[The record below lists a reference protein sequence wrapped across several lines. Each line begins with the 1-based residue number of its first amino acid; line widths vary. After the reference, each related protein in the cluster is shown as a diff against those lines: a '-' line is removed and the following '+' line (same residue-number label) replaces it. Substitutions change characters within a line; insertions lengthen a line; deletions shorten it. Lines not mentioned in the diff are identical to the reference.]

1 MESKSIQS
9 LLKPALKVAGLFG
22 TVGGFIGDVLSPL
35 GPILMYLLYLSI
47 FTLIISLIAMFV
59 TKDKKKELFKSITIT
74 SVLFSLM
81 FGAFSQLNEDNEN
94 GFLSENVEF
103 ISQFQSN
110 LNLIDE
116 KLDKISDQIEVVDEK
131 IDEGFKNL
139 SEEIKNSNPI
149 KNPKTPKDFIL
160 NAYLYMDGGDLKKS
174 EESFISFF
182 NLKEKFYLDALYDF
196 VSVMRNNNG
205 FNYVKTYFETNAYED
220 EVFKLFK
227 LLNSKNSNDLELLE
241 KIKASN
247 LNQNLIDFAV
257 VLITNDSDFYMRVIS
272 SDVSQNYS
280 FPINNVESIIRLREK
295 GIKELDN
302 LILSKSKINDLLS
315 SAGNSNMN
323 GGKSLMEFYFSTID
337 LTINSFLSNDTMRSI
352 SEANDK
358 TKMAFIQLVSGTD
371 NRVNVPDDWDYQSNG
386 KMMDYFVEV
395 EGEKY
400 YLGSALP
407 TKEILKLY
415 STWKDAKLRLENL

>member
-160 NAYLYMDGGDLKKS
+160 NAYLYKDGGDLKKS

-205 FNYVKTYFETNAYED
+205 FNYVKSYFETNANELYER
-220 EVFKLFK
+220 
-227 LLNSKNSNDLELLE
+227 
-241 KIKASN
+241 
-247 LNQNLIDFAV
+247 
-257 VLITNDSDFYMRVIS
+257 YR
-272 SDVSQNYS
+272 
-280 FPINNVESIIRLREK
+280 
-295 GIKELDN
+295 
-302 LILSKSKINDLLS
+302 
-315 SAGNSNMN
+315 
-323 GGKSLMEFYFSTID
+323 
-337 LTINSFLSNDTMRSI
+337 
-352 SEANDK
+352 
-358 TKMAFIQLVSGTD
+358 
-371 NRVNVPDDWDYQSNG
+371 
-386 KMMDYFVEV
+386 
-395 EGEKY
+395 
-400 YLGSALP
+400 
-407 TKEILKLY
+407 
-415 STWKDAKLRLENL
+415 

>member
-35 GPILMYLLYLSI
+35 GPVLMYLLYLSI

-74 SVLFSLM
+74 SVLFSVM
-81 FGAFSQLNEDNEN
+81 FGIFSQLNEDNEN

-227 LLNSKNSNDLELLE
+227 LLNSKNSYDLELLE

-323 GGKSLMEFYFSTID
+323 GGKSLMEFYLSTID

-371 NRVNVPDDWDYQSNG
+371 NRVNVPDDWDYKSNG

>member
-35 GPILMYLLYLSI
+35 GPVLMYLLYLSI

-74 SVLFSLM
+74 SVLFSVM
-81 FGAFSQLNEDNEN
+81 FGVFSQLNEDNEN

-182 NLKEKFYLDALYDF
+182 NLKEKFYIDALYDF

-205 FNYVKTYFETNAYED
+205 FNYVKTYFETNTNED

-227 LLNSKNSNDLELLE
+227 LLNSKNSYDLELLE
-241 KIKASN
+241 KIKTSN

-272 SDVSQNYS
+272 ADVSQNYS
-280 FPINNVESIIRLREK
+280 FPINNIESIIRLREK

-337 LTINSFLSNDTMRSI
+337 LTINSFLSSDTMRSI
-352 SEANDK
+352 SEANDR
-358 TKMAFIQLVSGTD
+358 TKMAFIQLVSGSD
-371 NRVNVPDDWDYQSNG
+371 NRVTIPDDEKVEIG

-407 TKEILKLY
+407 SKETLKLY
-415 STWKDAKLRLENL
+415 STWRDAKLRLENL

>member
-337 LTINSFLSNDTMRSI
+337 LSINSFLSNDTMRSI

>member
-35 GPILMYLLYLSI
+35 GPILMYLLYISV
-47 FTLIISLIAMFV
+47 FTLIISLLAMIV
-59 TKDKKKELFKSITIT
+59 TKDKMKDLFKSITIT
-74 SVLFSLM
+74 SLFFSLM
-81 FGAFSQLNEDNEN
+81 FGVFSQLNEDNEN

-182 NLKEKFYLDALYDF
+182 NLKEKFYLDAMYDF
-196 VSVMRNNNG
+196 IGVMRNNNG
-205 FNYVKTYFETNAYED
+205 YNYVKTYFETNTNED

-241 KIKASN
+241 RIKTSN

-272 SDVSQNYS
+272 ADVSQNYS
-280 FPINNVESIIRLREK
+280 FPINNIESIIRLREK
-295 GIKELDN
+295 GLNELDN
-302 LILSKSKINDLLS
+302 IILSKSKINDLLS

-323 GGKSLMEFYFSTID
+323 GGKSLMEFYFSTLD
-337 LTINSFLSNDTMRSI
+337 LTINSFLSNSGSNKTID
-352 SEANDK
+352 EAKDK
-358 TKMAFIQLVSGTD
+358 TKMAFIQIVSGSNDRVSELPD
-371 NRVNVPDDWDYQSNG
+371 NYPIG

-400 YLGSALP
+400 YFGAALP
-407 TKEILKLY
+407 TKETIKLY
-415 STWKDAKLRLENL
+415 NTWKEAKLRLENL

>member
-35 GPILMYLLYLSI
+35 GPVLMYLLYLSI
-47 FTLIISLIAMFV
+47 FMLIISLIAMFV
-59 TKDKKKELFKSITIT
+59 TKDKKNELFKSITIT

-160 NAYLYMDGGDLKKS
+160 NAYLYKDGGDLKKS

-205 FNYVKTYFETNAYED
+205 FNYVKSYFETNANED

-227 LLNSKNSNDLELLE
+227 LINSKNSYDIELLE
-241 KIKASN
+241 KIKTSN

-272 SDVSQNYS
+272 ADVSQNYS
-280 FPINNVESIIRLREK
+280 FPINNIESIIRLREK

-323 GGKSLMEFYFSTID
+323 GGKSRMEVLFSRVD
-337 LTINSFLSNDTMRSI
+337 LTINSFLSGDTMRSI

-358 TKMAFIQLVSGTD
+358 TKMAFIHVVSGFD
-371 NRVNVPDDWDYQSNG
+371 KRVTFPDDYTYNG
-386 KMMDYFVEV
+386 RIMDYFVEV

-400 YLGSALP
+400 YFGSALP
-407 TKEILKLY
+407 SKETLKLY
-415 STWKDAKLRLENL
+415 NTWNDAKKRLENL

>member
-35 GPILMYLLYLSI
+35 GPVLMYLLYLSI
-47 FTLIISLIAMFV
+47 FTLIISLLAMIV
-59 TKDKKKELFKSITIT
+59 TKDKKKDLFKSITIT
-74 SVLFSLM
+74 SVVFSVM
-81 FGAFSQLNEDNEN
+81 FGVFSQLNEDNEN

-182 NLKEKFYLDALYDF
+182 NLKEKFYIDAMYDF

-205 FNYVKTYFETNAYED
+205 YNYVKTYFETNANED

-227 LLNSKNSNDLELLE
+227 LLNSKNSNDLELL
-241 KIKASN
+241 KRIKNSN
-247 LNQNLIDFAV
+247 LNQNLVDFAV

-272 SDVSQNYS
+272 ADASQNYS
-280 FPINNVESIIRLREK
+280 FPINNIESIIRLREK

-323 GGKSLMEFYFSTID
+323 GGRSLMEFYFSTLD
-337 LTINSFLSNDTMRSI
+337 LTINSFLSNDGIRTI
-352 SEANDK
+352 DEANDK
-358 TKMAFIQLVSGTD
+358 TKIAFIQLVSGAD
-371 NRVNVPDDWDYQSNG
+371 NRVDLPDDYKDIS

-400 YLGSALP
+400 YLGAALP
-407 TKEILKLY
+407 TKETIKLY
-415 STWKDAKLRLENL
+415 NTWKEAKLRLENF

>member
-35 GPILMYLLYLSI
+35 GPVLMYLLYLSI
-47 FTLIISLIAMFV
+47 FMLIISLIAMFV
-59 TKDKKKELFKSITIT
+59 TKDKKNELFKSITIT

-160 NAYLYMDGGDLKKS
+160 NAYLYKDGGDLKKS

-182 NLKEKFYLDALYDF
+182 NLKERFYLDALYDF

-205 FNYVKTYFETNAYED
+205 FNYVKSYFETNANED

-227 LLNSKNSNDLELLE
+227 LINSKNSYDIELLE
-241 KIKASN
+241 KIKTSN

-272 SDVSQNYS
+272 ADVSQNYS
-280 FPINNVESIIRLREK
+280 FPINNIESIIRLREK

-323 GGKSLMEFYFSTID
+323 GGKSRMEVLFTRVD
-337 LTINSFLSNDTMRSI
+337 LTINSFLSGDTMRSI

-358 TKMAFIQLVSGTD
+358 TKMAFIHVVSGFD
-371 NRVNVPDDWDYQSNG
+371 KRVTFPDDYTYNG
-386 KMMDYFVEV
+386 RIMDYFVEV

-400 YLGSALP
+400 YFGSALP
-407 TKEILKLY
+407 SKETLKLY
-415 STWKDAKLRLENL
+415 NTWNDAKKRLENL

>member
-35 GPILMYLLYLSI
+35 GPVLMYLLYLSI

-74 SVLFSLM
+74 SVLFSVM
-81 FGAFSQLNEDNEN
+81 FGVFSQLNEDNEN

-182 NLKEKFYLDALYDF
+182 NLKEKFYIDALYDF

-227 LLNSKNSNDLELLE
+227 LLNSKNSYDLELLE
-241 KIKASN
+241 KIKTSN

-272 SDVSQNYS
+272 ADASQNYS
-280 FPINNVESIIRLREK
+280 FPINNIESIIRLREK

-337 LTINSFLSNDTMRSI
+337 LTINSFLSSDTMRSI
-352 SEANDK
+352 SEANDR
-358 TKMAFIQLVSGTD
+358 TKMAFIQLVSGSD
-371 NRVNVPDDWDYQSNG
+371 NRVTIPDDEKVEIG

-407 TKEILKLY
+407 SKETLKLY
-415 STWKDAKLRLENL
+415 STWRDAKLRLENL